1 MTKIIFF
8 VIIYGHGGNM
18 EIEDL
23 VGNEGKIIP
32 QYSYFKEISGNIHK
46 AFGDMDAAIKYAI
59 HTNSLINYLKKVT
72 LYQTEDG
79 RICKGEEFLYI
90 MPNINYK
97 NVVYYI
103 IGEDIDM
110 EEPDFIGFYGLSI
123 IDQEKFNEYVRTHYN
138 LEGKSNIGLY
148 EVRVSV
154 TDDNNSINVEYKL
167 IHKLTKEITR

>member
-1 MTKIIFF
+1 M
-8 VIIYGHGGNM
+8 G
-18 EIEDL
+18 IEDL

-32 QYSYFKEISGNIHK
+32 QYSYFKVISGNNPK

-110 EEPDFIGFYGLSI
+110 EEPDFIGFYPYIEDSHN
-123 IDQEKFNEYVRTHYN
+123 QELFNKYVRECYDIEDN
-138 LEGKSNIGLY
+138 RNVGLY
-148 EVRVSV
+148 EVNVRV

-167 IHKLTKEITR
+167 IQELKKITR